1 MLQINNNSVSDFP
14 ERLHTLDFL
23 GRISQTCQLWRFLV
37 ATIVIVMEYAIRQT
51 GTRKLTLNSLQG

>member
-1 MLQINNNSVSDFP
+1 MLQISNKSASKFL
-14 ERLHTLDFL
+14 ECLHTLVFL

-37 ATIVIVMEYAIRQT
+37 ATIVIVMEYAIRRT

>member
-1 MLQINNNSVSDFP
+1 MLQINNKLRHDFP
-14 ERLHTLDFL
+14 ECLHTLDFL